1 MRYFLN
7 RLGFLL
13 LSIWVAVT
21 INFFLP
27 RLMPGNPALLAASRY
42 QGTLT
47 PGALHALELQFGV
60 TNLPIW
66 QQYLQ
71 YLDNL
76 LHWNLGLSLTYY
88 PVPVSQVIAQSLPWT
103 LGLAG
108 TATVIAAILGTALG
122 ILAAWRRNGATD
134 TVLTTSTT
142 FTGHIPHQWFGL
154 MLLFVLGYD
163 LHWFPVAHAYTAS
176 MTPQWSLA
184 FASTVVYH
192 AILPALTIVVPG
204 LGGWLLHMRNNMI
217 QTLGDDYIVF
227 AQAKGVGPGGVMFQ
241 HAGRNALLPSVTSF
255 AMALGFV
262 VGGVIL
268 VEVVFSYPGV
278 GYQLF
283 TAVEN
288 EDYPLMQGLFLIISM
303 SVLIANFLVDLLYAR
318 LDPRVRRAGAQS

>member
-1 MRYFLN
+1 MRYLLN
-7 RLGFLL
+7 RLGFLF
-13 LSIWVAVT
+13 LSLWVAVT
-21 INFFLP
+21 INFVLP
-27 RLMPGNPALLAASRY
+27 RMMPGNPALLAASRY

-60 TNLPIW
+60 TRQPIW
-66 QQYLQ
+66 QQYVQ
-71 YLDNL
+71 YLTDL

-88 PVPVSQVIAQSLPWT
+88 PVPVSRVIAQSLPWT

-108 TATVIAAILGTALG
+108 TSTVIAAVVGTALG
-122 ILAAWRRNGATD
+122 IFSAWRRNGKMD
-134 TVLTTSTT
+134 TVLTISTT

-154 MLLFVLGYD
+154 MLLFLFGFG
-163 LHWFPVAHAYTAS
+163 LHWFPIAHAYTTS
-176 MTPQWSLA
+176 MAPQWSVA
-184 FASTVVYH
+184 FVFTVLYH

-217 QTLGDDYIVF
+217 QTLGDEYIVF
-227 AQAKGVGPGGVMFQ
+227 AQAKGVGQGRVMFQ

-268 VEVVFSYPGV
+268 VEEVFSYPGV

-288 EDYPLMQGLFLIISM
+288 EDYPLMQGLFLIISVA
-303 SVLIANFLVDLLYAR
+303 VLVANFLVDLLYVR
-318 LDPRVRRAGAQS
+318 LDPRVRKVGAQS